1 MTVGLSLLAIAI
13 GAILRFAVRASVSGI
28 SIGAVGVILMVVGA
42 VGLALG
48 LWLVVT
54 GRGSADQS
62 V

>member
-1 MTVGLSLLAIAI
+1 MTLGLSLLAIAV
-13 GAILRFAVRASVSGI
+13 GAILRFAVNASVSGI
-28 SIGAVGVILMVVGA
+28 SIGTVGVILMVVGA

-54 GRGSADQS
+54 GRGSVDQP

>member
-1 MTVGLSLLAIAI
+1 MTVGVSLLAITI
-13 GAILRFAVRASVSGI
+13 GAILRFAVHANVSGI